1 MRSLRSSKCLKTTVE
16 LTFTTQKANACS
28 PWTVCS
34 VFNWKY
40 LFWVNLVQKL
50 KIISL
55 SWNFVPRLIQ
65 ICRIPWWCSL
75 FLFLT
80 GNTFLGK
87 FGPKNQNWQF
97 QLKFCTRL
105 IWICRIMLKICVH
118 IFFLRPKKPFFGKSG
133 QKNQICQFKL
143 KSGTK
148 TNNLNMRNSITVISW
163 ANLGEKF
170 KIVCSKLHLIQRLIR
185 CLFLGKFGPKICN
198 CQFKLKIGTY
208 TNLNMKNSIVVLIF
222 FCFWPEVYCL
232 LEIFARI
239 KIFCWSWNLESRLI
253 WIYRIRW

>member
-16 LTFTTQKANACS
+16 LTFTTQKAKACS
-28 PWTVCS
+28 PWTACS

-87 FGPKNQNWQF
+87 FGPKNQNCQF
-97 QLKFCTRL
+97 ELKFCTRLMWICRIMFSTGNTFLGKFGPKNQNCQFELKFRTRL
-105 IWICRIMLKICVH
+105 IWICRIM
-118 IFFLRPKKPFFGKSG
+118 
-133 QKNQICQFKL
+133 
-143 KSGTK
+143 
-148 TNNLNMRNSITVISW
+148 
-163 ANLGEKF
+163 
-170 KIVCSKLHLIQRLIR
+170 
-185 CLFLGKFGPKICN
+185 
-198 CQFKLKIGTY
+198 
-208 TNLNMKNSIVVLIF
+208 
-222 FCFWPEVYCL
+222 
-232 LEIFARI
+232 
-239 KIFCWSWNLESRLI
+239 
-253 WIYRIRW
+253 